1 MTIVY
6 QKEHPNYGWL
16 YYPTIDAVLDD
27 IEVDIECM
35 MRTDEITIVIKSVE
49 MTQEEID
56 AIPALTRNRDARSDA
71 EEG

>member
-1 MTIVY
+1 MDGRCI
-6 QKEHPNYGWL
+6 
-16 YYPTIDAVLDD
+16 A
-27 IEVDIECM
+27 